1 MTWAHV
7 ASTVAF
13 ADGGAGA
20 VVIGGRAAAPPLDD
34 AELAGAD
41 SGLPPKANART
52 TTTGTATAV
61 AMRALRRVRASM
73 AYRYK

>member
-1 MTWAHV
+1 MTWAQV
-7 ASTVAF
+7 ASTAAF

-20 VVIGGRAAAPPLDD
+20 VVIGARAAAPLDD

-41 SGLPPKANART
+41 PGLPPKANART
-52 TTTGTATAV
+52 TTTGMATAV

-73 AYRYK
+73 ANRYK

>member
-20 VVIGGRAAAPPLDD
+20 VVIGGRPAPPLEA

-41 SGLPPKANART
+41 VGLPPRAKART
-52 TTTGTATAV
+52 MTTGTVTAV